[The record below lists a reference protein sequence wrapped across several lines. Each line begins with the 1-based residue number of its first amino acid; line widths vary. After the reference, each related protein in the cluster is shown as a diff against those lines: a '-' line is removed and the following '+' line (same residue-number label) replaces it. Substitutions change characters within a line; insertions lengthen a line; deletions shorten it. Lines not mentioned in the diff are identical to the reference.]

1 MIRIRHITIGIV
13 ALAVPALGAPAAHAD
28 YRAAIRDCADDG
40 YLQGTYTKHELR
52 GARSHLPSD
61 LREYSD
67 CSDVLARALASL
79 ANKGKNGRA
88 GGDYPPAAGDPNL
101 TTPSGAIASNPQQF
115 DALKEQTKGGDK
127 PAPKVSVA
135 GRPVTPGTGG
145 LVNAAAHTSPNKL
158 PVPLLVALI
167 ALAAAGALAGTVVLR
182 HRWPETRRVALR
194 ILRR

>member
-1 MIRIRHITIGIV
+1 MTRTRHITIGIL
-13 ALAVPALGAPAAHAD
+13 ALAVLALGAPAAHAD
-28 YRAAIRDCADDG
+28 YRAVIRDCADDG
-40 YLQGTYTKHELR
+40 YLQGTYTKRDLK

-67 CSDVLARALASL
+67 CSDVITRALASL
-79 ANKGKNGRA
+79 ANKGRNGRA

-115 DALKEQTKGGDK
+115 DALKERTKGNT
-127 PAPKVSVA
+127 PAPKVTVA

-145 LVNAAAHTSPNKL
+145 LVNTAARTAPNEL
-158 PVPLLVALI
+158 PGPLLVALI
-167 ALAAAGALAGTVVLR
+167 ALAAMGVLAGILVLR
-182 HRWPETRRVALR
+182 RRWPETRRVALR

>member
-1 MIRIRHITIGIV
+1 MTRIRHISIGIV
-13 ALAVPALGAPAAHAD
+13 ALAVLALGAPAAHAD
-28 YRAAIRDCADDG
+28 YRAVIRDCADDG
-40 YLQGTYTKHELR
+40 FLQGTYTKNELR

-67 CSDVLARALASL
+67 CSDVIARALASL
-79 ANKGKNGRA
+79 ANKGKNGKA
-88 GGDYPPAAGDPNL
+88 GDDYPPAAGDPNL

-115 DALKEQTKGGDK
+115 DALKQRTKGGDK
-127 PAPKVSVA
+127 APKVSVA

-145 LVNAAAHTSPNKL
+145 LVNTAARTSPNDL
-158 PVPLLVALI
+158 PVSLLVALI
-167 ALAAAGALAGTVVLR
+167 ALAAMGALAGILVLR